1 METISSKQGN
11 KTGSCY
17 RVQITLTF
25 LFQELAMATQID
37 TRQLFDTIVL
47 ACRSTSLPFNPTPK
61 ELDLMY
67 HAFLGIFD
75 KRQAKVRKSPLPWK
89 GWKAKDGSINEDSR
103 IQSLQSAFYYL
114 FHFHSGRTSAYIGT
128 LLNAN
133 QKLGIIFSDLDFIPY
148 PQEEVRDW
156 WKLDISHPDYKTLTE
171 KRDANRAAEKQFVDY
186 CDSFCQVAI
195 FLFTKGKT
203 TSRNGDIWRKALGSY
218 IDSPAINAVT

>member
-1 METISSKQGN
+1 M
-11 KTGSCY
+11 
-17 RVQITLTF
+17 
-25 LFQELAMATQID
+25 ID
-37 TRQLFDTIVL
+37 TRNLFDTIVL
-47 ACRSTSLPFNPTPK
+47 ACRATSLPFNPTPK

-67 HAFLGIFD
+67 HGFLGLFD
-75 KRQAKVRKSPLPWK
+75 KRQNRLRKTALSFG
-89 GWKAKDGSINEDSR
+89 GWKHRDGSIDEAIR
-103 IQSLQSAFYYL
+103 LQSLQSAFYRL
-114 FHFHSGRTSAYIGT
+114 FHFHSGRASEYLGT
-128 LLNAN
+128 IINASN
-133 QKLGIIFSDLDFIPY
+133 NLGMIYSDMDFTPY